1 MTSRRKGINYRRA
14 IRKLNPELA
23 AKLYPTA
30 PLPRDVQD
38 RLAEIAGEID
48 RLMQRRNAHVGAERL
63 AELIA
68 ERRELNDG
76 LNRPPDRH
84 LTTRKSSESEGSRP

>member
-1 MTSRRKGINYRRA
+1 MTRRLGFNYRRA
-14 IRKLNPELA
+14 VRKLNPELA

-48 RLMQRRNAHVGAERL
+48 ALNWYSDAQLASEQLVRLTD
-63 AELIA
+63 
-68 ERRELNDG
+68 ERRRLRAALAKVG
-76 LNRPPDRH
+76 LKRRPDRH
-84 LTTRKSSESEGSRP
+84 ATTEKRGKPG